1 MDLAIKNAHFFNS
14 LTLKKKA
21 AKPSFYLCYNGIG
34 MSDKDEPKRIK
45 IDPEEIKRLLAI
57 IYKARGTK

>member
-1 MDLAIKNAHFFNS
+1 

>member
-1 MDLAIKNAHFFNS
+1 
-14 LTLKKKA
+14 
-21 AKPSFYLCYNGIG
+21 

-57 IYKARGTK
+57 IYKTRGIE

>member
-1 MDLAIKNAHFFNS
+1 MNKLDDNN
-14 LTLKKKA
+14 
-21 AKPSFYLCYNGIG
+21 
-34 MSDKDEPKRIK
+34 EPKRIK

>member
-1 MDLAIKNAHFFNS
+1 
-14 LTLKKKA
+14 
-21 AKPSFYLCYNGIG
+21 
-34 MSDKDEPKRIK
+34 MSDKDERKQIK

>member
-1 MDLAIKNAHFFNS
+1 
-14 LTLKKKA
+14 
-21 AKPSFYLCYNGIG
+21 

-57 IYKARGTK
+57 IYKARGS

>member
-21 AKPSFYLCYNGIG
+21 AKPSFLCYNGIG
-34 MSDKDEPKRIK
+34 MSDKDERKQIK